1 MNPFKFIKLHIFLL
15 SFVFGL
21 FTVYVIMPEEKNIFV
36 YPTPEN
42 VNKLQYRDNSN
53 TCFDIRQEE
62 VNCNDYNKIE
72 KIPMQ

>member
-1 MNPFKFIKLHIFLL
+1 
-15 SFVFGL
+15 
-21 FTVYVIMPEEKNIFV
+21 MPEEKNIFV